1 MWSPKLLNEF
11 TIGQRI
17 ILTMVIVLVILFALA
32 AFGYFIGGWD
42 EAQGEPLL
50 PSKFDKE
57 LIALDKEAIKQAYH
71 DQVVRLFAVWMK
83 DEHDQPRRA
92 LVGINQARRAYIE
105 SMTALEKRE
114 QQ

>member
-1 MWSPKLLNEF
+1 MWPVKSLEEL
-11 TIGQRI
+11 TIAQRI
-17 ILTMVIVLVILFALA
+17 ILTFVIVLIILFAMA
-32 AFGYFIGGWD
+32 AFGYFTGKWD
-42 EAQGEPLL
+42 EAQGAPVP
-50 PSKFDKE
+50 PSKFDKD
-57 LIALDKEAIKQAYH
+57 LITLDKEAIKQAYH

-83 DEHDQPRRA
+83 DETDQPRRA

>member
-1 MWSPKLLNEF
+1 ML
-11 TIGQRI
+11 TII
-17 ILTMVIVLVILFALA
+17 IVLVILFALA
-32 AFGYFIGGWD
+32 AFGYFTGGWD
-42 EAQGEPLL
+42 EAVGAPLP

-57 LIALDKEAIKQAYH
+57 LIAVDKEAIKEAYRN
-71 DQVVRLFAVWMK
+71 QVVHLFSVWMK